1 MADTSRSLV
10 LRRDENLPFL
20 SAPFSIGRNLY
31 QYRQLL
37 RHFISRD
44 MKVKYHNSI
53 LGYAWSILE
62 PLALTVTFYI
72 LFTILSDSQDPY
84 RPLTIL
90 LGILSWSLFAK
101 TFSSGTTSIQR
112 NSSLIQKVY
121 FPREI
126 FIFSKTGFNLLQF
139 MLSLLVIIPLLIRY
153 ELIPTKQIVMLP
165 VALTMIA
172 ILGTGLAFFTSC
184 LLYTSPS
191 PRDKRQSRMPSSA

>member
-1 MADTSRSLV
+1 MTTLLSR
-10 LRRDENLPFL
+10 E
-20 SAPFSIGRNLY
+20 
-31 QYRQLL
+31 
-37 RHFISRD
+37 

-126 FIFSKTGFNLLQF
+126 FIFSKTLDNL
-139 MLSLLVIIPLLIRY
+139 VGIN
-153 ELIPTKQIVMLP
+153 
-165 VALTMIA
+165 
-172 ILGTGLAFFTSC
+172 
-184 LLYTSPS
+184 
-191 PRDKRQSRMPSSA
+191 